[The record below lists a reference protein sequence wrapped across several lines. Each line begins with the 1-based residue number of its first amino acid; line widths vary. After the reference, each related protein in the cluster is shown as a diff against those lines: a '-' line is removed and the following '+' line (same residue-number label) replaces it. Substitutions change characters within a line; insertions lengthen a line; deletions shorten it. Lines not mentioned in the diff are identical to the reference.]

1 MPSPSPRDSERPPAS
16 HGRRAFLRTA
26 AVVPVA
32 AGLGLLTVGT
42 AHAYNWTRTLRAG
55 DSGADV
61 TELQIRIAG
70 WAADSPRKTYVAVDG
85 QFGPGTEAALKR
97 FQRAYGL
104 TANGVAASSTHSKLN
119 ALEDS
124 DGSTAHFNF
133 SEFYSKDGSGFSGG
147 KVGASTVKAN
157 VRRLMYKLEAVRK
170 KVGNK
175 PMTIN
180 SGFRSISHN
189 SNVGGAS
196 NSQHLYG
203 IAADFVSSG
212 VSTRTFYVACESSGF
227 SGLERYTVSWQHAD
241 SRVEYPYG
249 SQSWWWESG
258 VVT

>member
-1 MPSPSPRDSERPPAS
+1 MESPSPQNSEPPAG

-26 AVVPVA
+26 AIVPVA
-32 AGLGLLTVGT
+32 AGFGVLTMGT
-42 AHAYNWTRTLRAG
+42 AQAYNWSRTLKSG

-61 TELQIRIAG
+61 KELQIRIAG
-70 WAADSPRKTYVAVDG
+70 WAADSPKKTYVAVDG
-85 QFGPGTEAALKR
+85 EFGPGTEAALKR
-97 FQRAYGL
+97 FQRAYGV
-104 TANGVAASSTHSKLN
+104 TANGVADSSTHTKLN
-119 ALEDS
+119 ALEGS
-124 DGSTAHFNF
+124 GGSTAHFNF
-133 SEFYSKDGSGFSGG
+133 SEFYSKDGSRFSGG
-147 KVGASTVKAN
+147 KVGESTVKEN

-180 SGFRSISHN
+180 SGFRSKSHN
-189 SNVGGAS
+189 SKVGGAS

-212 VSTRTFYVACESSGF
+212 VSTRTFYVACETSGF